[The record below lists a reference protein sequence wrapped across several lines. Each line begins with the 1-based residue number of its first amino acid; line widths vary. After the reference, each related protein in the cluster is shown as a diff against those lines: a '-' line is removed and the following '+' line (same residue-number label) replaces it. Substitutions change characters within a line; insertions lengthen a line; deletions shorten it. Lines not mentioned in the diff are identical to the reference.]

1 MAPVWE
7 ENGKH
12 KWECPAMKCRAKGSE
27 STRRAAEKVLLR
39 HLADVHG
46 IR

>member
-12 KWECPAMKCRAKGSE
+12 KWECPAPKCRAKGSE
-27 STRRAAEKVLLR
+27 SDRRSAEKVLLH
-39 HLADVHG
+39 HLDVKHG

>member
-7 ENGKH
+7 EGGKH
-12 KWECPAMKCRAKGSE
+12 KWECPAPKCSAKGSE
-27 STRRAAEKVLLR
+27 SSRRAAEKVLLL
-39 HLADVHG
+39 HLNTVHG